1 MILLNLCHVF
11 KLHIQEVQKSRPGST
26 CCNLSL
32 QEAEAEGSGVAGQ
45 SGLHSEPVSKRKKG
59 KKERKEGKGGGGK
72 GRKVNSNKPKIK

>member
-45 SGLHSEPVSKRKKG
+45 SGLHSEPVSKKKKRKKG
-59 KKERKEGKGGGGK
+59 KEGRGGGRRERKV
-72 GRKVNSNKPKIK
+72 GRKES